1 MSLSTQLSRG
11 ALALPLLAAFALL
24 ALTSPPAASAD
35 QLPTT
40 VTAVTVIAQARHSCE
55 LVEHRFMTLRLA
67 AAPADLGNLSAR
79 WGRACRA

>member
-24 ALTSPPAASAD
+24 ALISPPTASAD
-35 QLPTT
+35 KLPTT
-40 VTAVTVIAQARHSCE
+40 VEAAVMIAQARHSCD
-55 LVEHRFMTLRLA
+55 LAGHRFMTLRLA

-79 WGRACRA
+79 WSRACRA